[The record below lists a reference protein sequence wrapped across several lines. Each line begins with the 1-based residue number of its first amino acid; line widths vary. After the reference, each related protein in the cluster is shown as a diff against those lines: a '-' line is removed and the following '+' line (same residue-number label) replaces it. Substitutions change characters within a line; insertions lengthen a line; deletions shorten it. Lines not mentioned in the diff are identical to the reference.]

1 LLYYTH
7 PAVSHISKNMATI
20 INKTDGIEVT
30 DDGGSVYFIKY
41 ANCKLI
47 KSVSTLSIYDNSE
60 RRQGAN
66 RLRFTP
72 SDVTNPSTVDVDTL
86 YSTIRNYID

>member
-1 LLYYTH
+1 LLYYAH
-7 PAVSHISKNMATI
+7 PTISHISKNMATI

-47 KSVSTLSIYDNSE
+47 KSVSTVSIYDNSE
-60 RRQGAN
+60 RRTGAAS
-66 RLRFTP
+66 LRFTP
-72 SDVTNPSTVDVDTL
+72 SDVTDPSTGDVDTL

>member
-1 LLYYTH
+1 
-7 PAVSHISKNMATI
+7 MATV

-47 KSVSTLSIYDNSE
+47 KSSLTLSIYDNSE
-60 RRQGAN
+60 RRLGAN
-66 RLRFTP
+66 RLRFSP
-72 SDVTNPSTVDVDTL
+72 SDVTDPSTGDVDTL

>member
-1 LLYYTH
+1 
-7 PAVSHISKNMATI
+7 MATI

-47 KSVSTLSIYDNSE
+47 KSVSALSIYDNSE
-60 RRQGAN
+60 RRLGAN
-66 RLRFTP
+66 RLRFTS
-72 SDVTNPSTVDVDTL
+72 SDVTDPSTADVDTL

>member
-1 LLYYTH
+1 
-7 PAVSHISKNMATI
+7 MATI

-41 ANCKLI
+41 DNCKLI
-47 KSVSTLSIYDNSE
+47 KSSTTLSIYDNSE
-60 RRQGAN
+60 RRQGSN
-66 RLRFTP
+66 RLRFKP
-72 SDVTNPSTVDVDTL
+72 AQVSDPDTGDVDTL

>member
-1 LLYYTH
+1 
-7 PAVSHISKNMATI
+7 MATV

-47 KSVSTLSIYDNSE
+47 KSSLTLSIYDNSE
-60 RRQGAN
+60 RRLGAN
-66 RLRFTP
+66 RLRFAP
-72 SDVTNPSTVDVDTL
+72 SDVTDPSTGDVDTL

>member
-1 LLYYTH
+1 
-7 PAVSHISKNMATI
+7 MATI
-20 INKTDGIEVT
+20 TNSTDGIEVT

-47 KSVSTLSIYDNSE
+47 KSANSLSIYDNSE

-72 SDVTNPSTVDVDTL
+72 SQVSDPSTVDIDSL
-86 YSTIRNYID
+86 YTTIRNYID